1 MEATRLTGV
10 LGARIDGIDVR
21 VLDDAE
27 LAELRALAC
36 EHEVV
41 CVTGQSLAP
50 LEQVAFSRRLGPPA
64 GAARWE
70 KFSAVR
76 EFAHASVHVDL
87 TTRVARIDWK

>member
-41 CVTGQSLAP
+41 CVTGQSLTP
-50 LEQVAFSRRLGPPA
+50 LEQVEFSRRLGPA
-64 GAARWE
+64 
-70 KFSAVR
+70 
-76 EFAHASVHVDL
+76 
-87 TTRVARIDWK
+87 